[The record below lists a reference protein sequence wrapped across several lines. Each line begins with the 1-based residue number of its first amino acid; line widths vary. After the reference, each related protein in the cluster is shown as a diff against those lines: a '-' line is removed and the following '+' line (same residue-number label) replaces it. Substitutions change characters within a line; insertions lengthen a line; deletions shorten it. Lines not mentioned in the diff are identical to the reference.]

1 MTVGVFARQALIL
14 AITDNNLQYMRTQ
27 APLLAPVFR
36 SEGQA
41 RLLSVVLLGPGEMSI
56 TDLAERAHLA
66 YPTAHREVARLL
78 SAGILDER
86 VVGKSRLVRANPE
99 SPLTAPLREILLVA
113 TGPVTL
119 LAEELAT
126 VSGVEAVFLYGS
138 FAARM
143 RGVEGPAP
151 QDIDVMVI
159 GSPEAG
165 AVFDA
170 CERVERLVGRPVNPT
185 IVSRA
190 ELRHR
195 SGFLDHVRSNPIV
208 PVLGE
213 VPWP

>member
-1 MTVGVFARQALIL
+1 
-14 AITDNNLQYMRTQ
+14 MRTQ

-41 RLLSVVLLGPGEMSI
+41 RLLAEVLLGADELSI
-56 TDLAERAHLA
+56 ADLAERARLA

-78 SAGILDER
+78 RAGILVER

-119 LAEELAT
+119 LAEELAP

-151 QDIDVMVI
+151 HDIDVMVV

-185 IVSRA
+185 IVTAA
-190 ELRHR
+190 ELRQH
-195 SGFLDHVRSNPIV
+195 SGFLDQVRSSPIV